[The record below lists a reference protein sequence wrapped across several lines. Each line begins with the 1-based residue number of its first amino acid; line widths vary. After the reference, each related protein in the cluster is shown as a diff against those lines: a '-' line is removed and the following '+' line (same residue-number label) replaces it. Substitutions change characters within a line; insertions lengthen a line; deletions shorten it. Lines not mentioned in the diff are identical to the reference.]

1 MALMEISVMP
11 VGQGTSMSKYIA
23 EAIRVLAEEPEID
36 YEMTSMGTIVLGE
49 VDHLLSVAR
58 KMHQKVKDAG
68 APRIVTMIKID
79 DRMDKTITLTSKLES
94 LKAKLGE
101 S

>member
-23 EAIRVLAEEPEID
+23 EAIRVLAAEPEID
-36 YEMTSMGTIVLGE
+36 YEMTSMGTIVLGD
-49 VDHLLSVAR
+49 VDRLLAVAQ

-68 APRIVTMIKID
+68 ALRIVTMIKID
-79 DRMDKTITLTSKLES
+79 DRMDKPITLTSKLQS
-94 LKAKLGE
+94 LKSRLGE